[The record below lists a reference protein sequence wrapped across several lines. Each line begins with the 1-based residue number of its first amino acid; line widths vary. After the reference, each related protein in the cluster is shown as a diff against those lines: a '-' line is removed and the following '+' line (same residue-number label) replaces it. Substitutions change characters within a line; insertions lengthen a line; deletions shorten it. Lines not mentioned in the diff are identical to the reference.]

1 MNVFDTNT
9 YPRPENPEHCFIC
22 GKPFGACR
30 KPSDAYRK
38 QFKEMTGRR
47 YPGPVSYNLYR
58 DFTSLNLDTVHT
70 PDRATFCL
78 VCSVDSMLEFN
89 RRLSEK
95 KHKASQQLAPTTT
108 PIPTVSA

>member
-22 GKPFGACR
+22 GKPFVACR
-30 KPSDAYRK
+30 KPSAYRK
-38 QFKEMTGRR
+38 QFKEITGLRWR
-47 YPGPVSYNLYR
+47 GDPVSFNLYK
-58 DFTSLNLDTVHT
+58 DFTSLNLDTVHI

-78 VCSVDSMLEFN
+78 FCSVDYMLEFN

-108 PIPTVSA
+108 PIPAVSA